1 MLFNSYVF
9 IFSFL
14 PLTLIIFFGLTKF
27 GLIKIAIPEAKI
39 IHVHRNPKA
48 VCWSNFKQN
57 FRKN

>member
-27 GLIKIAIPEAKI
+27 RLIKIAKI
-39 IHVHRNPKA
+39 WLII
-48 VCWSNFKQN
+48 SSFT
-57 FRKN
+57 FYGY

>member
-27 GLIKIAIPEAKI
+27 GLIKIAKI
-39 IHVHRNPKA
+39 WLIISSFTFYGYWNVAYLLSLIHI
-48 VCWSNFKQN
+48 
-57 FRKN
+57 